1 MKNPKVSYRFAKAL
15 LDLARETKVIDAVKA
30 DVQVVINALTESE
43 DLRVLC
49 ASPVIK
55 PMVKEDLMEQI
66 FAKSIS
72 EISLKFIQLVIRH
85 RREHNLKEILER
97 YISLY
102 LVEKGIVTATVT
114 TSIALDKELKSE
126 FITMVKGLTHKEVEL
141 EEKVD
146 ADVIGG
152 YILRVGDIELNASLS
167 GKLNRLKTEFNDNP
181 YVAEI

>member
-15 LDLARETKVIDAVKA
+15 LDLAKEQKVIDAVKA

-55 PMVKEDLMEQI
+55 PKIKESLMEQI

-72 EISLKFIQLVIRH
+72 DISLKFIQLVIRH

-97 YISLY
+97 YVSLY
-102 LVEKGIVTATVT
+102 LVEKGIVTATIT
-114 TSIALDKELKSE
+114 TSIVLDNTLKSE
-126 FITMVKGLTHKEVEL
+126 FTTMVKGLTKKEVEL

-146 ADVIGG
+146 PDIIGG
-152 YILRVGDIELNASLS
+152 YILRVGDLEMNASLS

>member
-15 LDLARETKVIDAVKA
+15 LDLARERNVIDAVKA
-30 DVQVVINALTESE
+30 DVQIVINALTASE

-55 PMVKEDLMEQI
+55 PKVKESLMEQI
-66 FAKSIS
+66 FAKNIS
-72 EISLKFIQLVIRH
+72 DISLKFIQLVIRH

-114 TSIALDKELKSE
+114 TSIALDNELKEE
-126 FITMVKGLTHKEVEL
+126 FITMVKGLTNKEVEL

-152 YILRVGDIELNASLS
+152 YILRVGDMEMNASLS
-167 GKLNRLKTEFNDNP
+167 GKLNRLKTEFKDNP
-181 YVAEI
+181 YAASI

>member
-1 MKNPKVSYRFAKAL
+1 MKNPKVSSRFAKAL
-15 LDLARETKVIDAVKA
+15 LDLAIERNEIDAVKA
-30 DVQVVINALTESE
+30 DSQVVINAMTESE
-43 DLRVLC
+43 DLRILC

-55 PMVKEDLMEQI
+55 PKVKESLMEQI

-72 EISLKFIQLVIRH
+72 EISVKFISLVIRH
-85 RREHNLKEILER
+85 RREHNLKEIFER
-97 YISLY
+97 YVSLY

-114 TSIALDKELKSE
+114 TSIALDNTLKNE
-126 FITMVKGLTHKEVEL
+126 FISMVKGITHKEVEL

-146 ADVIGG
+146 TDIIGG
-152 YILRVGDIELNASLS
+152 YILRVGDVEMNASLS

>member
-15 LDLARETKVIDAVKA
+15 LDLAIERNEIDAVKA
-30 DVQVVINALTESE
+30 DSQVVINAMTESE
-43 DLRVLC
+43 DLRILC

-55 PMVKEDLMEQI
+55 PKVKESLMEQI

-72 EISLKFIQLVIRH
+72 EISVKFISLVIRH
-85 RREHNLKEILER
+85 RREHNLKEIFER
-97 YISLY
+97 YVSLY

-114 TSIALDKELKSE
+114 TSIALDNTLKNE
-126 FITMVKGLTHKEVEL
+126 FISMVKGITHKEVEL

-146 ADVIGG
+146 TDIIGG
-152 YILRVGDIELNASLS
+152 YILRVGDVEMNASLS

>member
-15 LDLARETKVIDAVKA
+15 LDLAKEQKVIDAVKA

-55 PMVKEDLMEQI
+55 PKIKESLMEQI

-72 EISLKFIQLVIRH
+72 DISLKFIQLVIRH

-97 YISLY
+97 YVSLY
-102 LVEKGIVTATVT
+102 LVEKGIVTATIT
-114 TSIALDKELKSE
+114 TSIALDNTLKSE
-126 FITMVKGLTHKEVEL
+126 FTTMVKGLTKKEVEL

-146 ADVIGG
+146 PDIIGG
-152 YILRVGDIELNASLS
+152 YILRVGDLEMNASLS

>member
-15 LDLARETKVIDAVKA
+15 LDLAKETKVMDAVKA
-30 DVQVVINALTESE
+30 DAHVVINALKASE

-55 PMVKEDLMEQI
+55 PKVKESLMEQI
-66 FAKSIS
+66 FSKNIS
-72 EISLKFIQLVIRH
+72 EIALKFIQLVIRH
-85 RREHNLKEILER
+85 RREQNLQEIFER
-97 YISLY
+97 YISLF

-114 TSIALDKELKSE
+114 TSIALDNALKTE
-126 FITMVKGLTHKEVEL
+126 FIAMVKGMTHKEVEL

-146 ADVIGG
+146 TDIIGG
-152 YILRVGDIELNASLS
+152 YILRVGDMEMNASLS